1 MDKFENT
8 QANNENRETKQHY
21 IPMEVTAE
29 TIKDFGI
36 NPVDVV
42 WTRIGNKPKKV
53 IMVPVTEEQYYE
65 YMRPLWREDKRQQR
79 QELMASL
86 DKMYEETEYEAVD
99 ASGLEANV
107 MKKIIIE
114 ELHKALDELEE
125 LDRTIMEMYSTN
137 HSEAEIGQAVG
148 MSQRGVG
155 KRKQRILLKL
165 RTRLQDYK

>member
-1 MDKFENT
+1 MDKFENLQT
-8 QANNENRETKQHY
+8 SSESKQYY

-36 NPVDVV
+36 NPADVV
-42 WTRIGNKPKKV
+42 WSRIGNKLKRV
-53 IMVPVTEEQYYE
+53 IMVPVSEEQYYE
-65 YMRPLWREDKRQQR
+65 YMRPLWREDKHQQR
-79 QELMASL
+79 QEPLASL
-86 DKMYEETEYEAVD
+86 DKMYEETEYEAAD
-99 ASGLEANV
+99 TSDLEADI
-107 MKKIIIE
+107 MKKIMID
-114 ELHKALDELEE
+114 ELYTALDELEE

>member
-1 MDKFENT
+1 
-8 QANNENRETKQHY
+8 
-21 IPMEVTAE
+21 
-29 TIKDFGI
+29 
-36 NPVDVV
+36 
-42 WTRIGNKPKKV
+42 
-53 IMVPVTEEQYYE
+53 MVPVSEEQYYE

-79 QELMASL
+79 QEPMASL
-86 DKMYEETEYEAVD
+86 DKMYEETEYEAAD
-99 ASGLEANV
+99 TSDLEADV
-107 MKKIIIE
+107 MKQMMID
-114 ELHKALDELEE
+114 ELYTALDELEE